1 MECLAI
7 CCQKSHDPIVLP
19 DGESILL
26 GRGPLTRIT
35 DKKCSR
41 NQVQLTANYA
51 RKEVQVTQLGNNS
64 SSVGGKTLNKGGS
77 VCLGPGGT
85 FCILGDHYRHFIHF
99 NATTSLGRNDAEGE
113 PSAKKARYDTLSDSD
128 EDHLTSEDLED
139 IGREFGQE
147 MVEKI
152 QKTNKNKDDSNKNA
166 KKEDLITSRS
176 VLKDSWEDID
186 QKLIVFTR
194 SGIKARSKIAGFD
207 LDSTLITTQSG
218 KVFAA
223 SITDWR

>member
-1 MECLAI
+1 MSC
-7 CCQKSHDPIVLP
+7 HDDHLSYFIMFF
-19 DGESILL
+19 
-26 GRGPLTRIT
+26 
-35 DKKCSR
+35 
-41 NQVQLTANYA
+41 
-51 RKEVQVTQLGNNS
+51 QLGNNS

-85 FCILGDHYRHFIHF
+85 FCILGDSYRHFIHF
-99 NATTSLGRNDAEGE
+99 NSTTSSGRNDAEGE

-152 QKTNKNKDDSNKNA
+152 QKTNKNKDDSNKTA

-186 QKLIVFTR
+186 QKLIVFTS
-194 SGIKARSKIAGFD
+194 SGIKARSKVCMSIYLVGSD
-207 LDSTLITTQSG
+207 LKAVTWSVSSLSEAIKGLWVVCHSFYTTNKLKESVNLFHMG
-218 KVFAA
+218 INRDNSKE
-223 SITDWR
+223 

>member
-1 MECLAI
+1 MSC
-7 CCQKSHDPIVLP
+7 HDDHLSYFI
-19 DGESILL
+19 I
-26 GRGPLTRIT
+26 IIFF
-35 DKKCSR
+35 
-41 NQVQLTANYA
+41 
-51 RKEVQVTQLGNNS
+51 QLGNNS

-85 FCILGDHYRHFIHF
+85 FCIIGDSYRHFIHF
-99 NATTSLGRNDAEGE
+99 NSTTSSERNDAEGE

-152 QKTNKNKDDSNKNA
+152 QKTNKDKDDSNKTA
-166 KKEDLITSRS
+166 KKEDLITSLS

-186 QKLIVFTR
+186 QKLIVFTS
-194 SGIKARSKIAGFD
+194 SGIKARSKVCLSISQGD
-207 LDSTLITTQSG
+207 LEAVTLSVSPLLEAIKGLWVVCHLFYTTNKLKESVRLFHMG
-218 KVFAA
+218 INRGNSKE
-223 SITDWR
+223 

>member
-1 MECLAI
+1 M
-7 CCQKSHDPIVLP
+7 
-19 DGESILL
+19 
-26 GRGPLTRIT
+26 
-35 DKKCSR
+35 
-41 NQVQLTANYA
+41 
-51 RKEVQVTQLGNNS
+51 
-64 SSVGGKTLNKGGS
+64 LNKGGS

-99 NATTSLGRNDAEGE
+99 NSTTSSGRNNAEGE

-128 EDHLTSEDLED
+128 EDLLTSEDLVD

-186 QKLIVFTR
+186 QKLIVFTS
-194 SGIKARSKIAGFD
+194 SGIKARSKVCM
-207 LDSTLITTQSG
+207 STCIYLVGRFRSCHFECQRFVRGNQGIVGCVSFILYQ
-218 KVFAA
+218 K
-223 SITDWR
+223 